1 QPLSQRLHRRVVFV
15 AEALLENVADAPGG
29 GQVEPA
35 VIEHRGVQHRGIK
48 HHRAPSPVRAP
59 PAWTSSS
66 AWTTIDSSS
75 GPPNVVAIATSSA
88 SRPRPITIRPL
99 RRMLLRG
106 SKVHQRSPSQTSI
119 QAAKSMGS
127 GLSGTSRSGRYPK
140 T

>member
-48 HHRAPSPVRAP
+48 HHLAPSPV
-59 PAWTSSS
+59 WSSS
-66 AWTTIDSSS
+66 AWTSIDSSS
-75 GPPNVVAIATSSA
+75 GPPNVVAIATSEA

-99 RRMLLRG
+99 RLVLLRG
-106 SKVHQRSPSQTSI
+106 SKVHH
-119 QAAKSMGS
+119 
-127 GLSGTSRSGRYPK
+127 
-140 T
+140 